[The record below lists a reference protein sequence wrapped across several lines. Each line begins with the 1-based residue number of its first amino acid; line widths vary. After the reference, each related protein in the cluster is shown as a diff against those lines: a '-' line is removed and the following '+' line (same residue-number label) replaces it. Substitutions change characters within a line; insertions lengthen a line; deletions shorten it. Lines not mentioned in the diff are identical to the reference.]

1 MPFFSRT
8 LFGGSLLAFT
18 FVHSALGW
26 GPAGHRIVALIA
38 EQRLTPEVR
47 ARVTHL
53 LLDGQ
58 FNMAQISSCPD
69 ALRGAERVPLK
80 PDDEFCLKIASVPSG
95 SGPWHYIDIP
105 VPNPQRTLEGYCP
118 NGNCVTARIKAYRDV
133 LRNSNDDGQR
143 REALMYLVHFMGDIH
158 QPLHCAER
166 ECDQGG
172 NLEHVTVNLHSGE
185 RPDRRLHAA
194 WDVDFIDKLMEGAK
208 TTDLQAY
215 AELLANDIRPKQ
227 ADGWKGTSIDD
238 IAWEGWELAKK
249 HVYPLIP
256 DLDYCDPDVKAQAP
270 VSTYL
275 TSGYEKEA
283 GKIVREQLMRAGVRL
298 ANILNENLTR

>member
-1 MPFFSRT
+1 
-8 LFGGSLLAFT
+8 
-18 FVHSALGW
+18 V
-26 GPAGHRIVALIA
+26 GHRIVALIA
-38 EQRLTPEVR
+38 GQRLTPEVR

-58 FNMAQISSCPD
+58 FTMAQISSCPD
-69 ALRGAERVPLK
+69 SLRGAERVPLK
-80 PDDEFCLKIASVPSG
+80 PEDQFCLKIAAVPSG

-105 VPNPQRTLEGYCP
+105 VPKPQRTLNDYCP
-118 NGNCVTARIKAYRDV
+118 SNNCITAKIKMFRDV
-133 LRNSNDDGQR
+133 LRNSNDDAQR

-172 NLEHVTVNLHSGE
+172 NQEHVTVKLESGE

-194 WDVDFIDKLMEGAK
+194 WDVDLVDKAMEDAGIS
-208 TTDLQAY
+208 DPQAY
-215 AELLANDIRPKQ
+215 ATLLGSGIRPKQ
-227 ADGWKGTSIDD
+227 ADTWNRASIDD

-249 HVYPLIP
+249 HAYDDIP

-270 VSTYL
+270 VATRLSP
-275 TSGYEKEA
+275 GYEKE
-283 GKIVREQLMRAGVRL
+283 GEKVVRERLMRAGVRL
-298 ANILNENLTR
+298 ANLLNENLTR

>member
-1 MPFFSRT
+1 MV
-8 LFGGSLLAFT
+8 SLLAIP
-18 FVHSALGW
+18 VWAW
-26 GPAGHRIVALIA
+26 GPAGHSIVAIIA

-47 ARVTHL
+47 ARVVHL

-58 FNMAQISSCPD
+58 FTMAQISSCPD

-80 PDDEFCLKIASVPSG
+80 PEDQFCLKIASVPSG

-105 VPNPQRTLEGYCP
+105 VPKPQRTLEAYCLD
-118 NGNCVTARIKAYRDV
+118 GNCVTARIKKYRDV
-133 LRNSNDDGQR
+133 LRNSNDDAQR

-172 NLEHVTVNLHSGE
+172 NLEHVTVTLPSGE
-185 RPDRRLHAA
+185 RPDRRLHTA
-194 WDVDFIDKLMEGAK
+194 WDIDFLDKLMEEAK
-208 TTDLQAY
+208 IGDAPAY
-215 AELLANDIRPKQ
+215 AAVLENSISAKQ
-227 ADGWKGTSIDD
+227 AGTWKGASIDD

-249 HVYPLIP
+249 HVYATIP

-270 VSTYL
+270 VATNL
-275 TSGYEKEA
+275 GSGYEKEA
-283 GKIVREQLMRAGVRL
+283 DKIVREQLMKAGVRL
-298 ANILNENLTR
+298 ANLLNENLTR